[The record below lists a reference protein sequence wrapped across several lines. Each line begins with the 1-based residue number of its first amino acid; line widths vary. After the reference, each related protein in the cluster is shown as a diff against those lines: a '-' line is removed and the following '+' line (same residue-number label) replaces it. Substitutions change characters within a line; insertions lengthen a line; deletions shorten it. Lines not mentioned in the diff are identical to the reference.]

1 MIRDRGTKK
10 WTAFMMPEHVK
21 NLRDFDISLNKVEK
35 PELDEGQL
43 EEINSIICE
52 AMEYNKEVVFTYYE
66 KGDIKLYI
74 GFVHYVD
81 TIRNE
86 VRLKDIHDDVFIIK
100 FEDVLRVDFHEV

>member
-21 NLRDFDISLNKVEK
+21 NLGDFDLSLNKVEK
-35 PELDEGQL
+35 PELDDTQL
-43 EEINSIICE
+43 EEVNTIICE
-52 AMEYNKEVVFTYYE
+52 AMENNKEVVFTYYE

-74 GFVHYVD
+74 GFIHYID
-81 TIRNE
+81 PTRKE
-86 VRLKDIHDDVFIIK
+86 VRLKDIHNDVFIIK